1 MLENFLREY
10 NVNRVFLSISGLWL
24 FQNKNIKNSLRT
36 VCLLMEISYYP
47 FEILLLYDHWGDS
60 QMVVDACY
68 QFIFT
73 TAFTARILHNI
84 WNQDKLQQLCIAI
97 DKHWG
102 IFTSDVEVQIMKHYA
117 MLSRRFTTVFSN
129 IIMNKDI
136 FFRNVPVLLFFIVLI
151 FVTIPLVPVL
161 LDTVLPL
168 NESRPRVFAIE
179 IEFRVNKDDYF
190 LIIFCYTT
198 IVIIIGINILIG
210 VDSMHIACTAHA
222 CSLFAAVSK
231 QIENIISKSYN
242 NNKISKCKYRVNMEL
257 NPFTEEIIYREYI
270 ICLKKYQLALEFVNI
285 LESSFQGLSLLL
297 LLLIL
302 GNMSLIGVRYILT
315 ISALSRQNV
324 QREKGYRQIIIIK
337 SRLWYQGAKLGREPI
352 PAIIRVIARTQY
364 SREDEMFNHFTPIS
378 RRSNDNS
385 STLKKRVI
393 NLIMTPFNIG
403 KINKIYTGE
412 RVLVMLANFLREY
425 NINRV
430 FLSISGLW
438 LFQSKNVRNSLRTI
452 CLLMEISYYPFEIL
466 LLYDHWDDPQMVF
479 DACYQFI
486 FTTAFIARVL
496 HNIWNQDKLQ
506 QLCIAIDKHWDI
518 FTNDVEVRIMKD
530 YVMLSRRFTIV
541 FSMLLFFTVLI
552 FVTIPLI
559 PVLLDTVLP
568 LNESRPRVFAI
579 EVEFRV
585 NKNDYFLIM
594 FCYTTVVVIIGLNIS
609 IGVDTMH
616 FACTAHA
623 CSLFAAVSKQ
633 IENIISKAYNNNKVS
648 KCGHHVNMELNP
660 FNERIIYR
668 EYITCLKKHQLALEF
683 VNILE
688 SSFQGLSLL
697 LLLLILGNISL
708 IGVRILYVL
717 NQMQQLIKFT
727 FMFTA
732 MLIDLM
738 IICYSGQRLM
748 DESQDIFYR
757 AYAAEWYKFSPRLK
771 SLLMMTLYRSNIPCG
786 LKAGNMIPL
795 SIATYAAVVRIAMS
809 YFTAFKSFSE

>member
-1 MLENFLREY
+1 M
-10 NVNRVFLSISGLWL
+10 
-24 FQNKNIKNSLRT
+24 Q
-36 VCLLMEISYYP
+36 
-47 FEILLLYDHWGDS
+47 ILLLYDHWGDP

-73 TAFTARILHNI
+73 TAFTARVLHNI
-84 WNQDKLQQLCIAI
+84 WNQDRLQQLYIAI
-97 DKHWG
+97 DKHWD
-102 IFTSDVEVQIMKHYA
+102 IFTSDVDVQIMKHYA

-129 IIMNKDI
+129 IIVNKDI
-136 FFRNVPVLLFFIVLI
+136 FLRNVAALLFFTVLI
-151 FVTIPLVPVL
+151 FVTIPLIPVL

-168 NESRPRVFAIE
+168 NESRPRIFAVE
-179 IEFRVNKDDYF
+179 VEFRVNKDDYF
-190 LIIFCYTT
+190 LIMFCYTT
-198 IVIIIGINILIG
+198 IVVIIGLNISIG
-210 VDSMHIACTAHA
+210 VDTMHIACTAHA
-222 CSLFAAVSK
+222 CSLFSAVSK
-231 QIENIISKSYN
+231 QIENIISKAYN
-242 NNKISKCKYRVNMEL
+242 NNKISKCGYRINMEL
-257 NPFTEEIIYREYI
+257 NPFNEEIIYREYI

-297 LLLIL
+297 LLLMI
-302 GNMSLIGVRYILT
+302 GNISLIGVRYI
-315 ISALSRQNV
+315 
-324 QREKGYRQIIIIK
+324 
-337 SRLWYQGAKLGREPI
+337 
-352 PAIIRVIARTQY
+352 
-364 SREDEMFNHFTPIS
+364 
-378 RRSNDNS
+378 
-385 STLKKRVI
+385 
-393 NLIMTPFNIG
+393 
-403 KINKIYTGE
+403 GE
-412 RVLVMLANFLREY
+412 QVLVMLANFQREY

-438 LFQSKNVRNSLRTI
+438 LFQSKNVRNSLRTV
-452 CLLMEISYYPFEIL
+452 CLLMEISSYPFEIL
-466 LLYDHWDDPQMVF
+466 LLYDHWGDPQMIF

-486 FTTAFIARVL
+486 FTTSFIARVL
-496 HNIWNQDKLQ
+496 HNIWNQDRLQ

-530 YVMLSRRFTIV
+530 YAMMSRRFTIV

-559 PVLLDTVLP
+559 PVLLDSMLP

-616 FACTAHA
+616 MTCTAHA

-633 IENIISKAYNNNKVS
+633 IENIISETYNNNKIS
-648 KCGHHVNMELNP
+648 KCGYHVNMELNP
-660 FNERIIYR
+660 FNEGIIYR

-708 IGVRILYVL
+708 IGVRVSIIEIISIKYLEEIL
-717 NQMQQLIKFT
+717 
-727 FMFTA
+727 
-732 MLIDLM
+732 
-738 IICYSGQRLM
+738 
-748 DESQDIFYR
+748 
-757 AYAAEWYKFSPRLK
+757 YAAEWYKFSPRLK

-795 SIATYAAVVRIAMS
+795 SIATYAAVSKMRKGSTNCHVLLCCV
-809 YFTAFKSFSE
+809 